1 MSGVVRITIAVFT
14 GLMMCISQVI
24 YAQDQEVY
32 MREGATQQDYINALK
47 KTRSIRPVT
56 AGDNQS
62 QTSYPQIEPIAVSI
76 KIYFAYGSAEL
87 TTEARNELDQLGA
100 ALASP
105 DFSGERWGVE
115 GHTDAAGDADYNQS
129 LSEKRALSVKNYLTS
144 KFGIN
149 SNQLVPVGKG
159 EKELYD
165 AKDPYSGVNRRVR
178 IKNIGG

>member
-1 MSGVVRITIAVFT
+1 MSGFVKITVLLFMGMMISMFQSVF
-14 GLMMCISQVI
+14 
-24 YAQDQEVY
+24 AQDQEVY

-56 AGDNQS
+56 AGDNHS

-87 TTEARNELDQLGA
+87 TPEARNELDQLGA

-105 DFSGERWGVE
+105 EFSDERWGVE

-165 AKDPYSGVNRRVR
+165 TKDPYSGVNRRVR